1 MLTVRGAVLLTAAGL
16 LWLVGRL
23 LGVDELHVAGVAA
36 AALVALAW
44 LAVRLPGDRIAVRRL
59 PGVSHLAFGAEA
71 DVRVDVRNDS
81 RWATPGLMV
90 EDAVPESLAAS
101 SSRFVVDGL
110 KRGRTVRLQY
120 RIRGTQRGRFAL
132 GPARLRLSDPF
143 DVARRTRR
151 TQRVDELVVYPRI
164 EVLPEVGAAQLP
176 QGRSDGD
183 QHRVLNL
190 GDEFHTMRE
199 YVQGDDLRR
208 VHWPSTARQQ
218 KLMVRQHEMPWRAET
233 TILLDTRGGVH
244 TGAGDA
250 STFEATVSAAASSA
264 SHFAHRQHL
273 LRLTT
278 ESDRHPPQV
287 VSRQDLLDRLAVV
300 GPSSVPNLGGVAERL
315 RAGGGHGL
323 LLACVVPPPGA
334 DPVVTAPDTR
344 ALLRAGRGF
353 SNRIAVVVHSPGAD
367 ERAGELVSL
376 LRTAGW
382 RSVALSA
389 GSALAEVWPALVTR
403 GATTPAR

>member
-44 LAVRLPGDRIAVRRL
+44 LAVRLPGDRIAVRRRL
-59 PGVSHLAFGAEA
+59 GASHLAFDAEA
-71 DVRVDVRNDS
+71 DVAVDVRNDS
-81 RWATPGLMV
+81 RWAAPGLVV
-90 EDAVPESLAAS
+90 EDAVPDALAAS

-110 KRGRTVRLQY
+110 KRGRTARLRY
-120 RIRGTQRGRFAL
+120 RIRGTQRGRFVL
-132 GPARLRLSDPF
+132 GPARLRLTDPF

-183 QHRVLNL
+183 QHRMLNL

-244 TGAGDA
+244 TGAGAA

-264 SHFAHRQHL
+264 SHFAHRRHL
-273 LRLTT
+273 LRLAI
-278 ESDRHPPQV
+278 ESDRRAPEV

-300 GPSSVPNLGGVAERL
+300 GPSTVPNLGGVAEHL

-323 LLACVVPPPGA
+323 LVACVVPPPGG

-344 ALLRAGRGF
+344 ALLHAGRGF
-353 SNRIAVVVHSPGAD
+353 SNRIAIVVHPPDVD

-376 LRTAGW
+376 LRAAGW

-389 GSALAEVWPALVTR
+389 GSALAEVWPALVAR